1 MATNANG
8 IEVATYDPRKVN
20 LILNGKVITGFTSDG
35 VVTITRNEDIVSTN
49 VGVKGDVAYSENAN
63 ESGNIA
69 FTLMES
75 SSSLP
80 YVRELALKR
89 RPVQVTITDAND
101 VGAVQVAEEDCRVL
115 KPADATRGK
124 EVGGEQV
131 NIFVPFLN
139 FR

>member
-1 MATNANG
+1 MAQNANG

-20 LILNGKVITGFTSDG
+20 LILNGKVITGFASEG
-35 VVTITRNEDIVSTN
+35 VIKITRNEDIVSTT

-63 ESGNIA
+63 ESGNIS
-69 FTLMES
+69 FVLMET

-89 RPVQVTITDAND
+89 KAVQVTITNAND
-101 VGAVQVAEEDCRVL
+101 AGAVQVAEEDCRVL
-115 KPADATRGK
+115 KPADANSDK
-124 EVGGEQV
+124 EVGGETINV
-131 NIFVPFLN
+131 FVPFLN

>member
-1 MATNANG
+1 MSTNANG

-20 LILNGKVITGFTSDG
+20 LILNGRVITGFNSEG
-35 VVTITRNEDIVSTN
+35 VIKITRNEDIVTTA

-63 ESGNIA
+63 ESGNIS
-69 FTLMES
+69 FVLMET

-89 RPVQVTITDAND
+89 KPVQVTITNAND
-101 VGAVQVAEEDCRVL
+101 MGAVQVAEEDCRIL
-115 KPADATRGK
+115 KPADANSDK
-124 EVGGEQV
+124 EVGGETI

>member
-1 MATNANG
+1 MASG
-8 IEVATYDPRKVN
+8 IEIASYDPKKVN
-20 LILNGKVITGFTSDG
+20 VIINGKVITGFAADG
-35 VVTITRNEDIVSTN
+35 VIELTRNEDIVTTV
-49 VGVKGDVAYSENAN
+49 VGVKGDVAYNENAN
-63 ESGNIA
+63 ESGQVIIH
-69 FTLMES
+69 LLGS

-80 YVRELALKR
+80 YLRSLAVKR
-89 RPVQVTITDAND
+89 TEIQLTITEAND

-115 KPADATRGK
+115 KPADANRSK

>member
-1 MATNANG
+1 MAMNANG

-20 LILNGKVITGFTSDG
+20 LILNGKVITGFTSEG
-35 VVTITRNEDIVSTN
+35 VIKISRNEDIVTAA

-69 FTLMES
+69 FTLMET

-80 YVRELALKR
+80 FVRELALKR
-89 RPVQVTITDAND
+89 KSVQVTITNAND
-101 VGAVQVAEEDCRVL
+101 MGAVQVAEEDCRVL
-115 KPADATRGK
+115 KPADANSDK
-124 EVGGEQV
+124 EVGGEQI

>member
-1 MATNANG
+1 MSTNANG

-20 LILNGKVITGFTSDG
+20 LILNGKIITGFNSEG
-35 VVTITRNEDIVSTN
+35 VIKITRNEDIVTTA

-63 ESGNIA
+63 ESGNIS
-69 FTLMES
+69 FVLMET

-89 RPVQVTITDAND
+89 KPIQVTITDAND
-101 VGAVQVAEEDCRVL
+101 VGAVQVAEEDCRIL
-115 KPADATRGK
+115 KPADANRDK
-124 EVGGEQV
+124 EVGGETI

>member
-1 MATNANG
+1 MAND
-8 IEVATYDPRKVN
+8 IEIASYDPKKVN
-20 LILNGKVITGFTSDG
+20 VNINGKIITGFSPDG
-35 VVTITRNEDIVSTN
+35 VINVVRNEDIVTPT
-49 VGVKGDVAYSENAN
+49 VGTKGDVTYNENAN
-63 ESGNIA
+63 ESGQV
-69 FTLMES
+69 TLHLLGS

-80 YVRELALKR
+80 FLRSLAVKR
-89 RPVQVTITDAND
+89 KEIRLTITDAND

>member
-1 MATNANG
+1 MSTNANG

-20 LILNGKVITGFTSDG
+20 LILNGKIITGFNSEG
-35 VVTITRNEDIVSTN
+35 VIKISRNEDIVTTA

-63 ESGNIA
+63 ESGNIS
-69 FTLMES
+69 FTLMET

-80 YVRELALKR
+80 FVRALALKR
-89 RPVQVTITDAND
+89 KPVQVTITDAND

-115 KPADATRGK
+115 KPADANRDK
-124 EVGGEQV
+124 EVGGETI

>member
-1 MATNANG
+1 MAQNANG

-20 LILNGKVITGFTSDG
+20 LILNGKVITGFSSEG
-35 VVTITRNEDIVSTN
+35 VIKITRNEDIVTTT
-49 VGVKGDVAYSENAN
+49 VGAKGDVAYSENAN
-63 ESGNIA
+63 ESGNIS
-69 FTLMES
+69 FVLMES

-89 RPVQVTITDAND
+89 KPVQVTITNAND
-101 VGAVQVAEEDCRVL
+101 VGAVQVAEEDCRIL
-115 KPADATRGK
+115 KPADANSDK
-124 EVGGEQV
+124 EVGGETI

>member
-20 LILNGKVITGFTSDG
+20 LILNGKIITGFATDG
-35 VVTITRNEDIVSTN
+35 VITISRNEDIVSTY

-63 ESGNIA
+63 ESGNVA
-69 FTLMES
+69 FTLMDT

-89 RPVQVTITDAND
+89 KPVQVTITNAND
-101 VGAVQVAEEDCRVL
+101 VGAIQVAEEDCRVL
-115 KPADATRGK
+115 KPADGNAGK
-124 EVGGEQV
+124 EVGGQQI
-131 NIFVPFLN
+131 NIFVPVLN

>member
-1 MATNANG
+1 MATNENG
-8 IEVATYDPRKVN
+8 IEVAAYNPRKVN
-20 LILNGKVITGFTSDG
+20 LILNGKVITGFASDG
-35 VVTITRNEDIVSTN
+35 VITISRNEDIVTTT

-69 FTLMES
+69 FTLMET

-89 RPVQVTITDAND
+89 KAIQVTITDAND
-101 VGAVQVAEEDCRVL
+101 AGAVQVAEEDCRIL
-115 KPADATRGK
+115 KPPDANRAK
-124 EVGGEQV
+124 EVGGPQV

>member
-1 MATNANG
+1 MALNANG

-20 LILNGKVITGFTSDG
+20 LILNGKVITAFAPEG
-35 VVTITRNEDIVSTN
+35 VITVTRNEDIVTTN

-69 FTLMES
+69 FTLLES
-75 SSSLP
+75 SSTLP

-89 RPVQVTITDAND
+89 KPVQVTITDAND

-115 KPADATRGK
+115 KPADVTRAK
-124 EVGGEQV
+124 EVGTV
-131 NIFVPFLN
+131 TINIFVPFLN